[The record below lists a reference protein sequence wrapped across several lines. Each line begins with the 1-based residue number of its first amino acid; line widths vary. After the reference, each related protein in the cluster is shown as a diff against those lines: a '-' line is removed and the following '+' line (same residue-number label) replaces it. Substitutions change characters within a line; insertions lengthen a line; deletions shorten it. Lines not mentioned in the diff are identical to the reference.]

1 MEERAVA
8 AAVGGVKELQ
18 QRSLISW
25 IIDSGC
31 STHMVSSEELLFDI
45 KWESKRVIVPGGRT
59 LNAVGIGRIK
69 GLLEATDEEGGGK
82 NIEVS
87 FNDVLLVPNLGRNLL
102 SVAKIV
108 DRGGEVTFNSHGAF
122 VGVKGMRLPLKK
134 ASGSSRE
141 LLRAG
146 VSFE

>member
-1 MEERAVA
+1 MVSLDTGLKIANSRRMRTLAKARGIKTSIRQPIQRRASHMVKAIRRKRLPYSAVMEERAVA

-69 GLLEATDEEGGGK
+69 GLVESTDEEGGGK

-87 FNDVLLVPNLGRNLL
+87 FQ
-102 SVAKIV
+102 
-108 DRGGEVTFNSHGAF
+108 
-122 VGVKGMRLPLKK
+122 
-134 ASGSSRE
+134 
-141 LLRAG
+141 
-146 VSFE
+146 